1 MFYSRSNRPKTIPQ
15 PKCEENIPTF
25 SIQINKSTGKK
36 ELVET
41 GKTNL
46 YQKIQA
52 SKDATLIYNI
62 IDRYN
67 AGDESVLSKTIGSY
81 GNFTKMPTTLVEAQ
95 QKLIDAERT
104 FEQLPI
110 TIREKYNN
118 SYTEFL
124 ADVTAGGETKIEKW
138 LKNQEKTDNSSL
150 NINNQAETNQNV
162 NAQKMGE

>member
-1 MFYSRSNRPKTIPQ
+1 MFYSRNNRPKTIPQ
-15 PKCEENIPTF
+15 PECQETIPTF
-25 SIQINKSTGKK
+25 SLQINKSTGKK
-36 ELVET
+36 ELVES

-46 YQKIQA
+46 YEKIQA
-52 SKDATLIYNI
+52 SKDATLVYNI

-67 AGDESVLSKTIGSY
+67 AGDESVFNKAVGSY
-81 GNFTKMPTTLVEAQ
+81 GNFTQMPSTLVEAQ

-124 ADVTAGGETKIEKW
+124 ADITTGGETKIEKW
-138 LKNQEKTDNSSL
+138 LKNQEKADNFTSNS
-150 NINNQAETNQNV
+150 NTQAETNQAD

>member
-15 PKCEENIPTF
+15 PKCEENVPTF
-25 SIQINKSTGKK
+25 SLQINKANGKK
-36 ELVET
+36 ELVES

-46 YQKIQA
+46 YEKIQA

-67 AGDESVLSKTIGSY
+67 AGDESVLNKAVGSY
-81 GNFTKMPTTLVEAQ
+81 GNFTQMPSTLVEAQ

-124 ADVTAGGETKIEKW
+124 ADITTGGENKIEKW
-138 LKNQEKTDNSSL
+138 LKNQAETDKIAPKSNT
-150 NINNQAETNQNV
+150 QAETNQAD

>member
-15 PKCEENIPTF
+15 PKCEENVPTF
-25 SIQINKSTGKK
+25 SLQINKANGKK
-36 ELVET
+36 ELVES

-46 YQKIQA
+46 YEKIQA

-67 AGDESVLSKTIGSY
+67 AGDNSVLNKAMGSY
-81 GNFTKMPTTLVEAQ
+81 GNFTQMPATLVEAQ

-110 TIREKYNN
+110 AIREKYNN

-138 LKNQEKTDNSSL
+138 LKNQAETDKIAPKSNT
-150 NINNQAETNQNV
+150 QAETNQAD

>member
-15 PKCEENIPTF
+15 PKCEENVPTF
-25 SIQINKSTGKK
+25 SLQINKSTGKK
-36 ELVET
+36 ELVES

-46 YQKIQA
+46 YEKIQA

-67 AGDESVLSKTIGSY
+67 AGDESVLNKAMGSY
-81 GNFTKMPTTLVEAQ
+81 GNFTQMPATLVEAQ

-110 TIREKYNN
+110 AIREKYNN

-124 ADVTAGGETKIEKW
+124 ADITNGGETKIEKW
-138 LKNQEKTDNSSL
+138 LNNQEKADNFTSNS
-150 NINNQAETNQNV
+150 NTQTETNQTN
-162 NAQKMGE
+162 NTQKMGE